1 MMKNKLMKMLSVAVA
16 AVMVL
21 SMAACGGGGGGTSSG
36 SADGEKGGKSAS
48 SGDTYTLTF
57 STHLPETGIDGSSLK
72 YFMEE
77 VTEATDGRVQFDM
90 YFGGSM
96 TKSSEV
102 LEAVSSGMVDLSFVP
117 EGFFETEFYPT
128 FVATLPYSTTSEWVC
143 NKALK
148 EMFDTYEPFQQ
159 MCDQQNVVCIGPVV
173 PSELVM
179 VSTKKEI
186 HTLDDMKGLK
196 IRAMGAVNQEMSMLG
211 ATPVAME
218 ASEIYEAL
226 ERDTVEAATG
236 IPVTLAV
243 SYKLQEIADNF
254 IFSGI
259 GTYTT
264 SSLYMN
270 KNTWDSLP
278 ADIQE
283 AFSTVYDRF
292 IDEYSGEDWMGGALK
307 DSVQAIED
315 AGGNVVVL
323 DAAERAKWQE
333 KLADCESDFIST
345 ADSYGYDGQEILDTY
360 RALVEKY
367 KPDDIAY
374 QLYE

>member
-1 MMKNKLMKMLSVAVA
+1 MRNKMKRMLSMG
-16 AVMVL
+16 AVMVMAVSL
-21 SMAACGGGGGGTSSG
+21 AACGSRGTDTSAVSGPKESSG
-36 SADGEKGGKSAS
+36 GK
-48 SGDTYTLTF
+48 TYKLTF
-57 STHLPETGIDGSSLK
+57 STHLPETGIDGASLK
-72 YFMEE
+72 YYLEQVAEE
-77 VTEATDGRVQFDM
+77 TGGQVEFDM

-102 LEAVSSGMVDLSFVP
+102 LESVSSGMVDISFVP
-117 EGFFETEFYPT
+117 EGFFETELYPT

-143 NKALK
+143 NKALG
-148 EMFDTYEPFQQ
+148 EMFKTYEPFQE
-159 MCDQQNVVCIGPVV
+159 MCEAQNIVNLGPVV
-173 PSELVM
+173 PSEVVM
-179 VSTKKEI
+179 VSTEKEI
-186 HTLDDMKGLK
+186 TSLEDMQGLK
-196 IRAMGAVNQEMSMLG
+196 IRAMGAVNEEMTMLG
-211 ATPVAME
+211 ATPVALD

-243 SYKLQEIADNF
+243 SYKLEEIADYF

-270 KNTWDSLP
+270 KDTWDSLP
-278 ADIQE
+278 EDIQQ

-292 IDEYSGEDWMGGALK
+292 VDEYSGDEWMGGALK
-307 DSVQAIED
+307 ESVEAIEA
-315 AGGNVVVL
+315 AGGKVIVL
-323 DAAERAKWQE
+323 DESERAKWAE
-333 KLADCESDFIST
+333 KLSECEANFIKT
-345 ADSYGYDGQEILDTY
+345 ADSYGYNGQEILDTY

-367 KPDDIAY
+367 KDQDIAY